1 MLRLDKVTKFFGGR
15 PANAGSAG
23 KELLNNMSNAN
34 TYIGVDLHKKM
45 CYVTVSDVSG
55 KVKRQTEI
63 STDTDKVAKFFSKYK
78 GASVAVESTM
88 NWVPFYENL
97 ESLGCKVVL
106 SNPLQTKA
114 IAAAR
119 IKNDKVDSKV
129 LVDLLRTNYLPT
141 AYIQPREIR
150 DLKELVRLRIQFVE
164 MRTRIKNRIHSVL
177 FKNNL
182 KHDYSNLYGKAGI
195 EWLHTLEV
203 RDIYRQEL
211 DWCLDALKQLNR
223 LIEEIEENIQD
234 KAKADYDCKLLMTIP
249 GISYFSALTI
259 KSEIGDIARFRCAN
273 KLCNY
278 AGLIPST
285 YASADKVRFGRI
297 TKRGSKWLRKTLI
310 DSITSGSKCQSRLSY
325 FYRKL
330 KKSKGTGKAKVA
342 AARKLCTVIF
352 AMLTDKQPFRE
363 FAPVKQR

>member
-1 MLRLDKVTKFFGGR
+1 
-15 PANAGSAG
+15 
-23 KELLNNMSNAN
+23 MSNAN

-55 KVKRQTEI
+55 KVKKQVEV
-63 STDTDKVAKFFSKYK
+63 STDTDKVRRFFTKYQ
-78 GASVAVESTM
+78 GANVAVESTM
-88 NWVPFYENL
+88 NWIPFYENL

-150 DLKELVRLRIQFVE
+150 DLKELVRHRILFVE
-164 MRTRIKNRIHSVL
+164 MRTRIKNRIHSAL

-182 KHDYSNLYGKAGI
+182 KHEFTNLYGVAGM
-195 EWLHTLEV
+195 EWLAKLTLREV
-203 RDIYRQEL
+203 YRQEL
-211 DWCLDALKQLNR
+211 DWCLAGLKSLNQL
-223 LIEEIEENIQD
+223 IAEIETVIQA
-234 KAKADYDCKLLMTIP
+234 KAKSDYDCTLLMTIP

-259 KSEIGDIARFRCAN
+259 KSEIGDISRFRNAA
-273 KLCNY
+273 KLCAY

-285 YASADKVRFGRI
+285 YASADKIRYGRI

-310 DSITSGSKCQSRLSY
+310 DSITSGSRSQYKLAY

-330 KKSKGTGKAKVA
+330 KKNKGTGKAKVA
-342 AARKLCTVIF
+342 TARKLCTVIF

-363 FAPVKQR
+363 FTPVKQR

>member
-1 MLRLDKVTKFFGGR
+1 
-15 PANAGSAG
+15 
-23 KELLNNMSNAN
+23 MSNAN
-34 TYIGVDLHKKM
+34 TQTYIGVDLHKKM
-45 CYVTVSDVSG
+45 CFVTVSDAMG
-55 KVKRQTEI
+55 KIKKQVEV
-63 STDTDKVAKFFSKYK
+63 STDTDKVKKFFTKYK

-88 NWVPFYENL
+88 NWIPFYENL
-97 ESLGCKVVL
+97 ESLGCNVVL

-150 DLKELVRLRIQFVE
+150 DLKELVRQRILFVE

-182 KHDYSNLYGKAGI
+182 KHEFSSLYGKGGMR
-195 EWLHTLEV
+195 WLMELKLREAYQ
-203 RDIYRQEL
+203 REL
-211 DWCLDALKQLNR
+211 DWCLEELKSLNR
-223 LIEEIEENIQD
+223 LIREMEMVIED
-234 KAKADYDCKLLMTIP
+234 KAKLDYDCRLLMTIP
-249 GISYFSALTI
+249 GIGYFSALAV
-259 KSEIGDIARFRCAN
+259 KSEIGDISRFRSAD
-273 KLCNY
+273 KLCSY

-285 YASADKVRFGRI
+285 YASADKIRYGRI

-310 DSITSGSKCQSRLSY
+310 DAITSGCRNQNKLSHY
-325 FYRKL
+325 YRKL

-342 AARKLCTVIF
+342 TARKLCTVIF
-352 AMLTDKQPFRE
+352 AMLSDKQPFRE
-363 FAPVKQR
+363 FTPVKQR